1 MSVHHLCVASG
12 GDLVVLLPRS
22 LALLLRELRRRR
34 GDMLLSVETLL
45 PSAFAG
51 YLLRVINSNR
61 QTLPCFRFSWLTA
74 DPLDLSA
81 LHTILCRQLAA
92 LQIDGA
98 PCFSAV
104 QLCGDAL
111 LLRASDA
118 LTDAAR
124 DATAVFDYDSADGRC
139 VRLALTD

>member
-1 MSVHHLCVASG
+1 MSVYHLCITSG

-22 LALLLRELRRRR
+22 LALLLRERRRHR
-34 GDMLLSVETLL
+34 RDMLLAVDAIL
-45 PSAFAG
+45 PAACAG
-51 YLLRVINSNR
+51 FVLRVWISNR
-61 QTLPCFRFSWLTA
+61 QSCTCFRFSWLAA

>member
-1 MSVHHLCVASG
+1 MSAHHLRIDSG

-22 LALLLRELRRRR
+22 LALLLRELRRQR

-45 PSAFAG
+45 PPAFAG

-61 QTLPCFRFSWLTA
+61 QTRPCFRFSWLA
-74 DPLDLSA
+74 AEPLDLSA

-111 LLRASDA
+111 LLHPSDA
-118 LTDAAR
+118 LADAAR